1 MQLLFINFKKK
12 ILWTISDL
20 SSSLK
25 CSVACIRKRINLWQ
39 NCGLLKEEAKDT
51 FRLVEDTS
59 KVASN
64 NSSQAPTLLGVDV
77 DDMNVEH
84 QAEPD
89 KKEHEHTIVC
99 NFVFGML
106 RSMTSLTLER
116 IYSLLCV
123 YAFHGQHER
132 TLIDVRNILDAEVKS
147 NKLLYTNGLY
157 TLPLSQ
163 GTNSASTISTNEN
176 MLVD

>member
-1 MQLLFINFKKK
+1 
-12 ILWTISDL
+12 
-20 SSSLK
+20 
-25 CSVACIRKRINLWQ
+25 
-39 NCGLLKEEAKDT
+39 
-51 FRLVEDTS
+51 
-59 KVASN
+59 
-64 NSSQAPTLLGVDV
+64 
-77 DDMNVEH
+77 MNIEH

-132 TLIDVRNILDAEVKS
+132 TLIDVRNILDAKVKS
-147 NKLLYTNGLY
+147 NQLLYTNELY
-157 TLPLSQ
+157 TLPSNQ
-163 GTNSASTISTNEN
+163 GTTSTSPILTNEN